1 METNIENI
9 KMERYPAYK
18 DSGVEWIGEV
28 PEGWELLKSKY
39 LWKEIIDLSE
49 TGDET
54 ILSVSQYKG
63 VNTSE
68 NDSRSESLIGYKK
81 VKENDLVINIMLAWL
96 GGLGLSNFE
105 GVVSPAYAVYRLT
118 YNNNAKFLHYLY
130 RTNTYLDEFARRSKG
145 VVPSRWRMYTDDF
158 GQVLTLLPSQSEQT
172 RIAQFLDRKTAQIG
186 QAIAQKER
194 LIELLKERRQILIHN
209 AVTRGLNP
217 DVKMKDSGVEW
228 IGMVPEGWEVKRL
241 ASFGAFSKGGGISR
255 AELTEAG
262 SPAILYGDI
271 YTKYDISI
279 KDVFHKISSETAKKA
294 VKITKNLLL
303 LTGSGETIEDI
314 GRCVAYLGERVAF
327 AGGDVII
334 FKQKGNDSLF
344 LSYALNTKGAKSEK
358 ARMSKGEIIV
368 HIYGSKLKEI
378 RMPIPPL
385 SEQTRI
391 AAFLDRKTA
400 QIATA
405 IACKQS
411 EIEKLKEYKATLINS
426 AVTGKI
432 KIG

>member
-1 METNIENI
+1 MNN
-9 KMERYPAYK
+9 MQRYP
-18 DSGVEWIGEV
+18 
-28 PEGWELLKSKY
+28 KY
-39 LWKEIIDLSE
+39 
-49 TGDET
+49 
-54 ILSVSQYKG
+54 
-63 VNTSE
+63 
-68 NDSRSESLIGYKK
+68 
-81 VKENDLVINIMLAWL
+81 
-96 GGLGLSNFE
+96 
-105 GVVSPAYAVYRLT
+105 
-118 YNNNAKFLHYLY
+118 
-130 RTNTYLDEFARRSKG
+130 
-145 VVPSRWRMYTDDF
+145 
-158 GQVLTLLPSQSEQT
+158 
-172 RIAQFLDRKTAQIG
+172 
-186 QAIAQKER
+186 
-194 LIELLKERRQILIHN
+194 
-209 AVTRGLNP
+209 
-217 DVKMKDSGVEW
+217 KDSGVEW
-228 IGMVPEGWEVKRL
+228 IGMVPVGWEVKRL

-334 FKQKGNDSLF
+334 FEQKGNDSLF

-405 IACKQS
+405 IACKQA

-426 AVTGKI
+426 AVTRKI
-432 KIG
+432 KIM